1 VDHRARLVAFYEKLN
16 PAKLDSIDATLEK
29 YAGRESELFEALR
42 AKYEAPAVEEKG
54 DAPAAPAPAAAPKK
68 KTVPPIKV
76 EPPSPSSAGSAPSST
91 ASRSTTKTEDTPKKK
106 KSMWGKL
113 RGAVR
118 SSPRTPKTP
127 TSPPPDKLQA
137 AARRRSAPGVR
148 PGQAAMPDEAASTT
162 ESAAAAAVDAA
173 PTEAP
178 AEATA
183 PAPATASEGTA
194 ATDAAPAP
202 TAEAAGDR
210 RPPIAD
216 SGDSTDLPDEGAPM
230 EAPGEAAATASE
242 PAAAP
247 IVRETPLQQEAPVAE
262 ETAAVHHKHH
272 HKKKSSDDDEA
283 PPPPPPPKSNSP
295 FVEAIAKR
303 REKED
308 DSPTTPQPKAR
319 GDKPVGRPSRPD
331 PTPSP
336 SPELEELTPFA
347 ARRRSMGA
355 SPTPT
360 RRFLRRESSFS
371 FDPGDVSSPRR
382 RHSALLGQMRDVL
395 FDSPAGSRQVSR
407 QSSFADDADAFL
419 KANLG

>member
-1 VDHRARLVAFYEKLN
+1 MPAAAPEAKAVD
-16 PAKLDSIDATLEK
+16 
-29 YAGRESELFEALR
+29 
-42 AKYEAPAVEEKG
+42 EAPAT
-54 DAPAAPAPAAAPKK
+54 APAEASTTSESPEAVDAAPAPAA
-68 KTVPPIKV
+68 
-76 EPPSPSSAGSAPSST
+76 
-91 ASRSTTKTEDTPKKK
+91 
-106 KSMWGKL
+106 
-113 RGAVR
+113 
-118 SSPRTPKTP
+118 
-127 TSPPPDKLQA
+127 
-137 AARRRSAPGVR
+137 
-148 PGQAAMPDEAASTT
+148 
-162 ESAAAAAVDAA
+162 ESASDA

-178 AEATA
+178 
-183 PAPATASEGTA
+183 
-194 ATDAAPAP
+194 D
-202 TAEAAGDR
+202 
-210 RPPIAD
+210 
-216 SGDSTDLPDEGAPM
+216 
-230 EAPGEAAATASE
+230 EAAATASDA
-242 PAAAP
+242 PAP
-247 IVRETPLQQEAPVAE
+247 PVVRETPLQQEAPVEE

-272 HKKKSSDDDEA
+272 HKKTSSDDDEEA
-283 PPPPPPPKSNSP
+283 PPPPPPKSNSP

-308 DSPTTPQPKAR
+308 DSPTTPRPKAR
-319 GDKPVGRPSRPD
+319 GDKPVGRPYRPD